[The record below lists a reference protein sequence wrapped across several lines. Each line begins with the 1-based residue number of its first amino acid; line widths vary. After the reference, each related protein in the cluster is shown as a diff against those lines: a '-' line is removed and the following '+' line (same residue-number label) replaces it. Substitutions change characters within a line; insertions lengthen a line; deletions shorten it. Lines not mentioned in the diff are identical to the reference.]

1 MAKMWGNLALS
12 RINVFSRRW
21 RRWRRKQKTDGKGRI
36 IELIKICV
44 IRVISGK

>member
-12 RINVFSRRW
+12 RINVFS